1 MSDAFD
7 LIIRNA
13 RGADRTPLA
22 VGVRDGRIAAMG
34 AAVVGHGPEYD
45 ARELTLGGGLHDHH
59 LHLLA
64 TAARMESVDLADCR
78 SVDAVIAKL
87 RTAAGEPGTW
97 VRAIGYDERVAGLP
111 DRVLLD
117 DWLPD
122 RPLRVQDR
130 TGGYWLL
137 NSLGLAE
144 LGEAPFPACVEP
156 GADGRPN
163 GRIWRGDVWLRE
175 RIGGAPPSLAAL
187 GAKLAE
193 WGVTGVTDAGASNG
207 AAEAALLAGA
217 MPQRLVMMGTEA
229 LPAGD
234 CYVLGPVKLLLD
246 ENDLPPVEAVAGR
259 IAAARALGRN
269 VAAHCVTLGELVFY
283 LEALAVAG
291 GAKPGDRI
299 EHGGMIAASLIGD
312 IAAAGLTVVTQPN
325 FIHDRGDRYLTQMET
340 ADLDDLYRLGS
351 LTRSGVSVLGGSDAP
366 YGDANPWV
374 ALRAATDRQ
383 TRGGNVIGGGE
394 AIGGAEALTLYQVP
408 LAVGAQADLM
418 LYDWPEDAGALGRVA
433 LTLIDGEIVWQGGA
447 CGSDKTRP
455 L

>member
-13 RGADRTPLA
+13 RGADGGPLA
-22 VGVRDGRIAAMG
+22 VGLRDGRVAAMG
-34 AAVVGHGPEYD
+34 AAVAGHGPEFD
-45 ARELTLGGGLHDHH
+45 ARGLRLGGGLHDHH

-64 TAARMESVDLADCR
+64 TAARMESVDLSDCR

-87 RTAAGEPGTW
+87 RARAGAPGTW
-97 VRAIGYDERVAGLP
+97 VRAIGYDERVVGLP

-122 RPLRVQDR
+122 RSLRVQDR

-137 NSLGLAE
+137 NSAGLAQ
-144 LGEAPFPACVEP
+144 LGEGPFPACVELD
-156 GADGRPN
+156 ADERPN
-163 GRIWRGDVWLRE
+163 GRIWRGDAWLRE

-187 GAKLAE
+187 GAKLAG

-217 MPQRLVMMGTEA
+217 MPQRLVTMGTEA
-229 LPAGD
+229 LPAGHG
-234 CYVLGPVKLLLD
+234 YVLGPVKLLLD

-299 EHGGMIAASLIGD
+299 EHGGVIAASLIGD
-312 IAAAGLTVVTQPN
+312 IATAGLTVVTQPN
-325 FIHDRGDRYLTQMET
+325 FIHDRGDRYRAQMDGD
-340 ADLDDLYRLGS
+340 ALNDLYRLGS
-351 LTRSGVSVLGGSDAP
+351 LARGGVRVLGGSDAP

-374 ALRAATDRQ
+374 ALRAATDRR
-383 TRGGNVIGGGE
+383 TRGGDVIGGSE
-394 AIGGAEALTLYQVP
+394 AVGRAEALALYQGP
-408 LAVGAQADLM
+408 LAVGAPADLI
-418 LYDWPEDAGALGRVA
+418 LYDWAEDVGARGSVA
-433 LTLIDGEIVWQGGA
+433 LTLIGGEIVWQ
-447 CGSDKTRP
+447 R
-455 L
+455 

>member
-1 MSDAFD
+1 MSDRFD

-13 RGADRTPLA
+13 SGADGGPLA

-34 AAVVGHGPEYD
+34 AAVAGHGPEFD
-45 ARELTLGGGLHDHH
+45 ARGLTLGGGLHDHH

-64 TAARMESVDLADCR
+64 TAARMESVDLSDCR

-87 RTAAGEPGTW
+87 RAAAPGAW

-111 DRVLLD
+111 DRAMLD

-137 NSLGLAE
+137 NSAGLAQ
-144 LGEAPFPACVEP
+144 LGEGPFPACVEL
-156 GADGRPN
+156 GADGRAN
-163 GRIWRGDVWLRE
+163 GRIWRGDAWLRA
-175 RIGGAPPSLAAL
+175 RIGGAPPSLVAL
-187 GAKLAE
+187 GAKFAE

-229 LPAGD
+229 LPAGEG
-234 CYVLGPVKLLLD
+234 YTLGPVKLLLD

-259 IAAARALGRN
+259 IMTARALGRN

-283 LEALAVAG
+283 LEALTVAG

-299 EHGGMIAASLIGD
+299 EHGGVIAASLIGD
-312 IAAAGLTVVTQPN
+312 MAAAGLTVVTQPN
-325 FIHDRGDRYLTQMET
+325 FIHDRGDRYRAQMDGD
-340 ADLDDLYRLGS
+340 ALDDLYRLGS
-351 LTRSGVSVLGGSDAP
+351 LMRDGVRVLGGSDAP

-374 ALRAATDRQ
+374 ALRAATDRR
-383 TRGGNVIGGGE
+383 TRGGDVIGGGE
-394 AIGGAEALTLYQVP
+394 AVARAEALALYQVP
-408 LAVGAQADLM
+408 LTVGGPADQM
-418 LYDWPEDAGALGRVA
+418 LYDWPEDAGALGAVA
-433 LTLIDGEIVWQGGA
+433 LTLIGGEIVWQA
-447 CGSDKTRP
+447 
-455 L
+455 

>member
-1 MSDAFD
+1 MSERFD

-13 RGADRTPLA
+13 RAADGKPCA
-22 VGVRDGRIAAMG
+22 VAVRDGCIAALG
-34 AAVVGHGPEYD
+34 AAVDGHGPEID
-45 ARELTLGGGLHDHH
+45 AKGLTLRSGLHDHH

-78 SVDAVIAKL
+78 TVGAVVAKL
-87 RTAAGEPGTW
+87 RAGPGAPGTW

-117 DWLPD
+117 AWLPD
-122 RPLRVQDR
+122 HPLRVQDR

-137 NSLGLAE
+137 NSAGLAK
-144 LGEAPFPACVEP
+144 LGEPPFPDCVERD
-156 GADGRPN
+156 ADGWPN
-163 GRIWRGDVWLRE
+163 GRIWRGDAWVRA

-187 GAKLAE
+187 GMKLAE

-207 AAEAALLAGA
+207 PAEAALLAGA

-229 LPAGD
+229 LPAGEG
-234 CYVLGPVKLLLD
+234 YRLGPVKILLD

-283 LEALAVAG
+283 LEALVIAG

-299 EHGGMIAASLIGD
+299 EHGGVIAASLIGD

-325 FIHDRGDRYLTQMET
+325 FIHDRGDRYLSQME
-340 ADLDDLYRLGS
+340 ADDLGNLYRLDS
-351 LTRSGVSVLGGSDAP
+351 LRRSRVRVLGGSDAP
-366 YGDANPWV
+366 YGDANPWI
-374 ALRAATDRQ
+374 AIRAATDRR
-383 TRGGNVIGGGE
+383 TRGGDIIGQNE
-394 AIGGAEALTLYQVP
+394 AVGRAEALALYQAP
-408 LAVGAQADLM
+408 LAVGAPADLI
-418 LYDWPEDAGALGRVA
+418 LYDWPEDAGALGTVS
-433 LTLIDGEIVWQGGA
+433 LTLIGGEIVGRQ
-447 CGSDKTRP
+447 
-455 L
+455 

>member
-1 MSDAFD
+1 MSDRFD

-13 RGADRTPLA
+13 CGADGAPLA
-22 VGVRDGRIAAMG
+22 AGVRDGRIAAMG
-34 AAVVGHGPEYD
+34 VAVAGHGPDYD
-45 ARELTLGGGLHDHH
+45 ARGLTLGGGLHDHH

-64 TAARMESVDLADCR
+64 TAARMESVDLSDCR

-87 RTAAGEPGTW
+87 RAAAPGAW

-111 DRVLLD
+111 DRAVLD

-137 NSLGLAE
+137 NSAGLAQ
-144 LGEAPFPACVEP
+144 LGEGPFPACVEL
-156 GADGRPN
+156 GADERPN
-163 GRIWRGDVWLRE
+163 GRIWRGDAWLRE

-187 GAKLAE
+187 GAKFAE

-217 MPQRLVMMGTEA
+217 MPQRLVMMGIEA

-234 CYVLGPVKLLLD
+234 GYKLGPVKLLLD

-283 LEALAVAG
+283 LEALAIAG
-291 GAKPGDRI
+291 GAKLGDRI
-299 EHGGMIAASLIGD
+299 EHGGVIAASLIGD

-325 FIHDRGDRYLTQMET
+325 FIHDRGDRYREQME
-340 ADLDDLYRLGS
+340 ANELNDLYRLGS
-351 LTRSGVSVLGGSDAP
+351 LMRGGVRVLGGSDAP

-374 ALRAATDRQ
+374 ALRAATDRR
-383 TRGGNVIGGGE
+383 TRGGDVIGRGE
-394 AIGGAEALTLYQVP
+394 AVGRAEALALYQEP
-408 LAVGAQADLM
+408 LAVGALADLI
-418 LYDWPEDAGALGRVA
+418 LYDWLEDTGALGTVA
-433 LTLIDGEIVWQGGA
+433 LTLIGGEIVWQA
-447 CGSDKTRP
+447 
-455 L
+455 

>member
-1 MSDAFD
+1 MSDKFD

-13 RGADRTPLA
+13 RGADGGPLA
-22 VGVRDGRIAAMG
+22 VGVHEGRIAAMG
-34 AAVVGHGPEYD
+34 AEVVGHGPEYD
-45 ARELTLGGGLHDHH
+45 AYGLTLGGGLHDHH

-64 TAARMESVDLADCR
+64 TAARMESVDLSDCR

-87 RTAAGEPGTW
+87 RAAAPGGW

-111 DRVLLD
+111 DRAMLD

-137 NSLGLAE
+137 NSAGLAQ
-144 LGEAPFPACVEP
+144 LGEGPFPSCVELD
-156 GADGRPN
+156 ADGRAN
-163 GRIWRGDVWLRE
+163 GRIWRGDAWLRE

-187 GAKLAE
+187 GAKFAE

-217 MPQRLVMMGTEA
+217 IPQRLVMMGTET
-229 LPAGD
+229 LRVGD
-234 CYVLGPVKLLLD
+234 GYALGPLKLLLD

-291 GAKPGDRI
+291 GAKAGDRI
-299 EHGGMIAASLIGD
+299 EHGGMIAESLIGD

-325 FIHDRGDRYLTQMET
+325 FIHDRGDRYRAQMDGD
-340 ADLDDLYRLGS
+340 ALGDLYRLGS
-351 LTRSGVSVLGGSDAP
+351 LARGGVRVLGGSDAP

-374 ALRAATDRQ
+374 ALRAATDRR
-383 TRGGNVIGGGE
+383 TRGGDVIGGGE
-394 AIGGAEALTLYQVP
+394 AVGRAEALALYQGP
-408 LAVGAQADLM
+408 LTVGGPADLM
-418 LYDWPEDAGALGRVA
+418 LYDWPADAGALGTVA
-433 LTLIDGEIVWQGGA
+433 LTLIGGEIVWQA
-447 CGSDKTRP
+447 
-455 L
+455 